1 MLLAHTYSIFHNRLL
16 RRGLSSLLYDYSS
29 FIVPLTLPCY
39 KSPLRELCRIR
50 LTHPDIAYLSVCVLP
65 QERLHILAAY
75 TIQRY
80 RLSLYN
86 LFAFCIKPIF
96 IFFLN
101 ILINRN
107 EIEYRRRA
115 APDVSLS
122 FG

>member
-1 MLLAHTYSIFHNRLL
+1 MLLTHTHSIFHNRLL

-65 QERLHILAAY
+65 PKRLHILAAY
-75 TIQRY
+75 TIQRC
-80 RLSLYN
+80 RLLLYN
-86 LFAFCIKPIF
+86 LLAFCIKPIF
-96 IFFLN
+96 IL
-101 ILINRN
+101 LIHRN
-107 EIEYRRRA
+107 EIKYRRRA

>member
-1 MLLAHTYSIFHNRLL
+1 MLLTHTHSIFHNRLL
-16 RRGLSSLLYDYSS
+16 RSGLSSLLYDYSS

-39 KSPLRELCRIR
+39 KSPLRELCRIC

-65 QERLHILAAY
+65 PKRLHILAAY

-115 APDVSLS
+115 VPDVSLS

>member
-1 MLLAHTYSIFHNRLL
+1 MLLTHTHSIFHNRLL

-65 QERLHILAAY
+65 PKRLHILAAY

-80 RLSLYN
+80 RLLLYN
-86 LFAFCIKPIF
+86 LFSFCIKPIF
-96 IFFLN
+96 IL
-101 ILINRN
+101 LIHRN
-107 EIEYRRRA
+107 EIKYRRRA